1 MQLLD
6 CFLYII
12 YPEFSLGLSLGLMRR
27 TIFLLLYYFTYAF
40 VSRFCGYLLLGFT
53 ERKLYC

>member
-12 YPEFSLGLSLGLMRR
+12 YPEFSLGLSLGLMQR
-27 TIFLLLYYFTYAF
+27 TIFFYFITLLTPLYHALRLSIIGVY
-40 VSRFCGYLLLGFT
+40 
-53 ERKLYC
+53 

>member
-12 YPEFSLGLSLGLMRR
+12 YPEFSLGLMRR